1 MRPKQIQEKW
11 MPVFRPDTGGETPP
25 FLRAGKGSEHVRD
38 CSNRERARAAAT
50 FLLASIVLPPFVA
63 GPALAQQAEPAPAL
77 DLQLNAAEP
86 SEKGCRLTFVV
97 TNNLGGDLARAAFEL
112 ALFNKDGVV
121 DRLTVLD
128 FRDMPQ
134 GKTKVSRF
142 DLSGA
147 NCDNISRVLINQVT
161 ECQGKGIEANA
172 CMLNLKPETKTSIV
186 FGL

>member
-1 MRPKQIQEKW
+1 MRLKQIQEKW
-11 MPVFRPDTGGETPP
+11 TPVFRPD
-25 FLRAGKGSEHVRD
+25 LRLSKGPEQVRD
-38 CSNRERARAAAT
+38 CSNRERALAAAT
-50 FLLASIVLPPFVA
+50 FLLASIVLPPFAV
-63 GPALAQQAEPAPAL
+63 GPALAQAAPDPAL
-77 DLQLNAAEP
+77 SLQLNAAEP
-86 SEKGCRLTFVV
+86 SDKGCRLTFVV
-97 TNNLGGDLARAAFEL
+97 TNKLGGDLTRAAFEL

-147 NCDNISRVLINQVT
+147 DCDNISRVLINQVT
-161 ECQGKGIEANA
+161 ECQGNGIEASS
-172 CMLNLKPETKTSIV
+172 CMLNLRPETKTSIV